1 MKPLAQRISVMSGEG
16 ALAVFQRAREL
27 ERQGR
32 DIIHLELGEPDFHPA
47 ENVIAE
53 AERALRAGQDRYC
66 APPGLP
72 ELQQE
77 LVEYLART
85 RSVACRPGQVII
97 APGCKLILS
106 LAMTA
111 LIESGDE
118 VLYPDPSFPIYP
130 SMIRALGGR
139 AVAFGLREKDSFQP
153 DPDEIRRS
161 VTARTKVLI
170 LNSPNNPTGT
180 VYSSEVLRAL
190 ADIAIEHD
198 LWVISDEIY
207 ARIVYGGPYGSI
219 AALPGMAER
228 AVIIDGF
235 SKTFAMT
242 GWRLGYAVAPDS
254 VIPALHMLVV
264 NTYTCASEFIQRA
277 AVEALRD
284 PLNSAEKMVAEFAQ
298 RRKYFPAALSRIP
311 GFRCLPPDGAFYAWV
326 GIAGTGMTAPAVA
339 ELLLEEAGVA
349 GIPGAAFGKLGEP
362 FLRFS
367 FASSTAQLQQAVE
380 RIAAVA
386 PRWATTTAATSR
398 F

>member
-1 MKPLAQRISVMSGEG
+1 MKPLAQRISELSGEG
-16 ALAVFQRAREL
+16 ALSVFLRAREL

-47 ENVIAE
+47 ENVLAE

-72 ELQQE
+72 ELQE
-77 LVEYLART
+77 AIAEYLART
-85 RSVACRPGQVII
+85 RSVACRPGQVVV
-97 APGCKLILS
+97 APGCKMILS
-106 LAMTA
+106 LTMTA

-130 SMIRALGGR
+130 SLIRALGAR
-139 AVAFGLREKDSFQP
+139 PVAFGLREANGFQP
-153 DPDEIRRS
+153 DPDEIRRRL
-161 VTARTKVLI
+161 TDRAKVLI

-180 VYSSEVLRAL
+180 VYSPEVLREL
-190 ADIAIEHD
+190 AAIAVERD

-207 ARIVYGGPYGSI
+207 ARIVYGAPYVSI
-219 AALPGMAER
+219 STLPGMAER
-228 AVIIDGF
+228 TAIIDGF

-242 GWRLGYAVAPDS
+242 GWRLGYAVAPAPL
-254 VIPALHMLVV
+254 IPALHMLVV

-277 AVEALRD
+277 AIEALRD
-284 PLNSAEKMVAEFAQ
+284 PLNAANKMVAEFAK
-298 RRKYFPAALSRIP
+298 RRDEFPAALGRIP

-326 GIAGTGMTAPAVA
+326 NIAGTGLPAP
-339 ELLLEEAGVA
+339 ELASVLLEEAGVA
-349 GIPGAAFGKLGEP
+349 GIPGAAFGRLGED

-367 FASSTAQLQQAVE
+367 FASSAEQLRRAVE

-386 PRWATTTAATSR
+386 PKWVHPATAASR
-398 F
+398 

>member
-1 MKPLAQRISVMSGEG
+1 MKPLAQRISELSGEG
-16 ALAVFQRAREL
+16 ALSVFLRAREL

-47 ENVIAE
+47 ENVLAE

-72 ELQQE
+72 ELQE
-77 LVEYLART
+77 AIAEYLART
-85 RSVACRPGQVII
+85 RSVACRPGQVVV
-97 APGCKLILS
+97 APGCKMILS
-106 LAMTA
+106 LTMTA

-130 SMIRALGGR
+130 SLIRALGAR
-139 AVAFGLREKDSFQP
+139 PVAFGLREANGFQP
-153 DPDEIRRS
+153 DPDEIRRRL
-161 VTARTKVLI
+161 TDRAKVLI

-180 VYSSEVLRAL
+180 VYSPEVLREL
-190 ADIAIEHD
+190 AAIAVERD

-207 ARIVYGGPYGSI
+207 ARIVYGAPYVSI
-219 AALPGMAER
+219 STLPGMAER
-228 AVIIDGF
+228 TAIIDGF

-242 GWRLGYAVAPDS
+242 GWRLGYAVAPAPL
-254 VIPALHMLVV
+254 IPALHMLVV

-277 AVEALRD
+277 AIEALRD
-284 PLNSAEKMVAEFAQ
+284 PLNAANKMVAEFAK
-298 RRKYFPAALSRIP
+298 RRDEFPAALGRIP

-326 GIAGTGMTAPAVA
+326 NIAGTGLPAP
-339 ELLLEEAGVA
+339 ELAGVLLEEAGVA
-349 GIPGAAFGKLGEP
+349 GIPGAAFGRLGED

-367 FASSTAQLQQAVE
+367 FASSAEQLRRAVE

-386 PRWATTTAATSR
+386 PKWVHPATAASR
-398 F
+398 

>member
-1 MKPLAQRISVMSGEG
+1 MKPLAQRISELSGEG
-16 ALAVFQRAREL
+16 ALSVFLRAREL

-47 ENVIAE
+47 ENVVAA

-72 ELQQE
+72 ELQE
-77 LVEYLART
+77 AVAEYLART
-85 RSVACRPGQVII
+85 RSVSCRPGQVVI
-97 APGCKLILS
+97 APGCKMILS
-106 LAMTA
+106 LTMTA

-130 SMIRALGGR
+130 SLIRALGGMP
-139 AVAFGLREKDSFQP
+139 VAFGLREENGFQP

-161 VTARTKVLI
+161 VTPRTKVLI

-180 VYSSEVLRAL
+180 VYSPEVLRAIAEL
-190 ADIAIEHD
+190 ATEHD

-207 ARIVYGGPYGSI
+207 ARIVYGAPYVSI
-219 AALPGMAER
+219 ATLPGMAER
-228 AVIIDGF
+228 TAIIDGF

-242 GWRLGYAVAPDS
+242 GWRLGYAVAPES
-254 VIPALHMLVV
+254 LIPALHMLVV

-277 AVEALRD
+277 AIEALRD
-284 PLNSAEKMVAEFAQ
+284 PLEAANKMVAEFA
-298 RRKYFPAALSRIP
+298 RRRDEFPGALGGIP

-326 GIAGTGMTAPAVA
+326 NIAGTGLSAP
-339 ELLLEEAGVA
+339 ELAQRLLEEAGVA
-349 GIPGAAFGKLGEP
+349 GIPGAAFGKLGEH

-367 FASSTAQLQQAVE
+367 FASSTEQLRSAVD
-380 RIAAVA
+380 RIAAIA
-386 PRWATTTAATSR
+386 PRWVRPAVTSAR
-398 F
+398 

>member
-1 MKPLAQRISVMSGEG
+1 MKPLAQRISELSGEG
-16 ALAVFQRAREL
+16 ALSVFLRAREL

-47 ENVIAE
+47 ENVLAE

-72 ELQQE
+72 ELQE
-77 LVEYLART
+77 AIAEYLART
-85 RSVACRPGQVII
+85 RSVACRPGQVVV
-97 APGCKLILS
+97 APGCKMILS
-106 LAMTA
+106 LTMTA

-130 SMIRALGGR
+130 SLIRALGAR
-139 AVAFGLREKDSFQP
+139 PVAFGLREANGFQP
-153 DPDEIRRS
+153 DPDEIRRRL
-161 VTARTKVLI
+161 TDRAKVLI

-180 VYSSEVLRAL
+180 VYSPEVLREL
-190 ADIAIEHD
+190 AAIAVERD

-207 ARIVYGGPYGSI
+207 ARIVYDAPYVSI
-219 AALPGMAER
+219 STLPGMAER
-228 AVIIDGF
+228 TAIIDGF

-242 GWRLGYAVAPDS
+242 GWRLGYAVAPAPL
-254 VIPALHMLVV
+254 IPALHMLVV

-277 AVEALRD
+277 AIEALRD
-284 PLNSAEKMVAEFAQ
+284 PLNAANKMVAEFAK
-298 RRKYFPAALSRIP
+298 RRDEFPAALGRIP

-326 GIAGTGMTAPAVA
+326 NIAGTGLPAP
-339 ELLLEEAGVA
+339 ELAGVLLEEAGVA
-349 GIPGAAFGKLGEP
+349 GIPGAAFGRLGED

-367 FASSTAQLQQAVE
+367 FASSAEQLRRAVE

-386 PRWATTTAATSR
+386 PKWVHPATAASR
-398 F
+398 